1 MTIKAIVTDIEGT
14 TSSISFVKDVLFPY
28 AHKYMPVFIKEH
40 EDDIED
46 FLNDVRKEE
55 NNENLTLEEV
65 IEVLQ
70 RYIDEDQKVTALKA
84 IQGMIWQAG
93 YEAGELH
100 GHIYE
105 DALDGLKRWENG
117 GIDLYIYSSG
127 SIAAQKLLFGNTEV
141 GDLNPLFKGY
151 FDTTTGPKLEK
162 DSYEKIIREIG
173 LPADQILFL
182 SDNTQEIEAA
192 SEAGMCVIVLDRDG
206 VLKDQDKFPMV
217 KTFDDIDPLEKAA

>member
-14 TSSISFVKDVLFPY
+14 TSSLSFVKDVLFPY
-28 AHKYMPVFIKEH
+28 AHKYMPVFVKEH

-46 FLNDVRKEE
+46 LLNDVRKEE
-55 NNENLTLEEV
+55 NNSNLTTEEV

-70 RYIDEDQKVTALKA
+70 RYIDEDQKITALKA

-105 DALDGLKRWENG
+105 DALDGLKRWDKG

-127 SIAAQKLLFGNTEV
+127 SIAAQKLLFGNTEA

-162 DSYEKIIREIG
+162 DSYEKIVREIG

-192 SEAGMCVIVLDRDG
+192 AAAGMCVIVLDRDG
-206 VLKDQDKFPMV
+206 VLKDQGKFPMV
-217 KTFDDIDPLEKAA
+217 TTFDDIDPLEKAA